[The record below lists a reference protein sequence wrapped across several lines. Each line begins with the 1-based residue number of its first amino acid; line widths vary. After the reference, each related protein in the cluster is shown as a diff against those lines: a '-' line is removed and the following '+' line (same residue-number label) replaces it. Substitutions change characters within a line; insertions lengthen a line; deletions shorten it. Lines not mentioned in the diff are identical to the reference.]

1 MEKVRIDK
9 YLWAIRIFKTRSLA
23 SNACENGKVKWN
35 GNAVKASKN
44 VQLGEEYEVKA
55 VEKKV
60 LLKVVG
66 LIDKRVAHPEAIKN
80 YMVLDDFAEELKT
93 KSIAPSF
100 FTGKRMSKIGRP
112 SKKEGRELN
121 DFFDKNLNEE

>member
-9 YLWAIRIFKTRSLA
+9 YLWSIRLFKTRSLA
-23 SNACENGKVKWN
+23 SNACENGKIKWN

-55 VEKKV
+55 VEKK
-60 LLKVVG
+60 LLIKVIG
-66 LIDKRVAHPEAIKN
+66 LIEKRVAHPEAIKQYIILN
-80 YMVLDDFAEELKT
+80 DFAEEIKT

-112 SKKEGRELN
+112 SKKEGREIT
-121 DFFDKNLNEE
+121 DFLDSNLYEE